1 MNQLLKVSASCFKIR
16 VEVKAG
22 AGRRQR
28 NDVPRLCALAGKLD
42 RLLHI
47 FCVQDAQLLRVKA
60 FAGGDSRFDF
70 RRGYTH
76 QDEGLDLF
84 DDFGCKRLKGDFFVV
99 AARNQDELLV
109 EGV

>member
-1 MNQLLKVSASCFKIR
+1 MSP
-16 VEVKAG
+16 G
-22 AGRRQR
+22 
-28 NDVPRLCALAGKLD
+28 CAHWRAKLD

-70 RRGYTH
+70 RCGHTH

-84 DDFGCKRLKGDFFVV
+84 DDFGCKRLKGDFFIV